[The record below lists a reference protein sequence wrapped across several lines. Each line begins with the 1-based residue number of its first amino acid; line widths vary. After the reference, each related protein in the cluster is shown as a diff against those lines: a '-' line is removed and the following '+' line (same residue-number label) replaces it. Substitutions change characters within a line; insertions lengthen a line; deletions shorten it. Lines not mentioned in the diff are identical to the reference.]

1 VAWNDGPSIF
11 GGIDC
16 SVFATGHCMV
26 CLPSCQCICTVK
38 LQKCPDKAWH
48 REYFDRLSQQNFCLY
63 QPLAMPIGTAT
74 IQRRETTTEER
85 ILEIEKNAEGTSDW
99 GIAEITVISK
109 SSVAGIVEE

>member
-1 VAWNDGPSIF
+1 MAWNDGPSIF

-48 REYFDRLSQQNFCLY
+48 REYFDRLSQQNFC
-63 QPLAMPIGTAT
+63 
-74 IQRRETTTEER
+74 EER